1 MLSKILNNPWN
12 QSLAPLIKEGARMQQ
27 AKEEKARID
36 KEVEKWTKD
45 EIQRLEDILI
55 EDKLNELTEE
65 EHDELKKKKEKLFEE
80 LDYASFPYDEYRIS
94 NEIKKL
100 EIRERY
106 HDEYKANKAELERL
120 QQWNKDGHDWTEL
133 LKKKTGYNKETLPF
147 KKVRGYL
154 GRGKKSKKKHQK
166 KGTKKHKKKRPTKK
180 HKKKRPTKKH
190 KKKRH

>member
-12 QSLAPLIKEGARMQQ
+12 QSLEPLIKEGARMQQ
-27 AKEEKARID
+27 ANTEKQAKAWSARID

-45 EIQRLEDILI
+45 EIQRLENILI

-65 EHDELKKKKEKLFEE
+65 EHDELKKKKLKLFKEH
-80 LDYASFPYDEYRIS
+80 DHYSRFPYEKYQIRD
-94 NEIKKL
+94 EIKKL
-100 EIRERY
+100 EIREMY
-106 HDEYKANKAELERL
+106 HDEYKAIKAEHKRL
-120 QQWNKDGHDWTEL
+120 QQWNKEGNDWIKL
-133 LKKKTGYNKETLPF
+133 LKDKTGYNEETLPF

-166 KGTKKHKKKRPTKK
+166 KSTKRQKKKRQT
-180 HKKKRPTKKH
+180 KRP

>member
-180 HKKKRPTKKH
+180 HKKKRH
-190 KKKRH
+190 